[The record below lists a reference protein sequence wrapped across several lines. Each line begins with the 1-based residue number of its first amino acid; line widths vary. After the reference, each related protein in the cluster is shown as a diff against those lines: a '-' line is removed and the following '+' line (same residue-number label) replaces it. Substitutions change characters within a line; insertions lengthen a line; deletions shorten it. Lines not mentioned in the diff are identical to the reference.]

1 MTLMGLIKNQLL
13 TTFAARGMAAGGT
26 FLLSYILATLVSV
39 QDFGA
44 FMICFSIMI
53 GLQVFASIGTDR
65 ATLKFMGVA
74 ISNNSKNEVNWIYR
88 QGFIVNLIIGAL
100 FSIALWFFAPV
111 VSGWLFSDQD
121 LGVASLRATALVSPL
136 YSIIYL
142 CNFILKGWGKAN
154 ISCLFEIGCISII
167 LSVMIAIASKV
178 FDVQLNVTHLVQ
190 MLASVLTVYLVI
202 ALGLVV
208 RIYKKSTLVLTDKVS
223 FDKRFYRSLPD
234 FLLVGII
241 FYYTQWGL
249 SIVLGL
255 FATESEVA
263 IFSLGLRMAMVIGF
277 ILTVYDS
284 ILGPRFARL
293 HHEGN
298 DQGLKD
304 LAQKSALQMFC
315 FSLIPSVVFLVWP
328 QWVLAFFGTDYS
340 TASSVLR
347 ILVIA
352 QLINVMTG
360 SVVLFLLMT
369 DSQKVARDILVLSV
383 VMAGI
388 SSLVLIPQFGAE
400 GAAFSLLICLVIQNF
415 LAVYA
420 VNKKFGFIIIDWRNV
435 FNLRKHQL

>member
-1 MTLMGLIKNQLL
+1 MTLMSLIKNQLL
-13 TTFAARGMAAGGT
+13 TTFAARGVAAGGT

-53 GLQVFASIGTDR
+53 GLQVFSSIGTDR

-74 ISNNSKNEVNWIYR
+74 VSNNSKNEVNWIYR
-88 QGFIVNLIIGAL
+88 QGFIINLIIGVL
-100 FSIALWFFAPV
+100 FSILLWMFAPV
-111 VSGWLFSDQD
+111 ISDWLFTDQN
-121 LGVASLRATALVSPL
+121 LGVKSLKVTALITPL

-154 ISCLFEIGCISII
+154 ISCLFEIGCISIV
-167 LSVMIAIASKV
+167 LSVMIVIASKI
-178 FDVQLNVTHLVQ
+178 FNFQLNVVNLMQ
-190 MLASVLTVYLVI
+190 MLALVLIIYLVV
-202 ALGLVV
+202 AFGLVV
-208 RIYKKSTLVLTDKVS
+208 KVYEKSALVLTNKVS
-223 FDKRFYRSLPD
+223 FEKGFYKSLPD

-249 SIVLGL
+249 SIVLG
-255 FATESEVA
+255 FFETESEVA
-263 IFSLGLRMAMVIGF
+263 IFSLGLRMAMIVGF

-293 HHEGN
+293 YHEG
-298 DQGLKD
+298 DSQGLKD

-315 FSLIPSVVFLVWP
+315 FSLVPSVVFLAWP
-328 QWVLAFFGTDYS
+328 QWVLGFFGTDYS

-369 DSQKVARDILVLSV
+369 DSQKLARDILILSV
-383 VMAGI
+383 VIGGVA
-388 SSLVLIPQFGAE
+388 SVFLIPRFGAE
-400 GAAFSLLICLVIQNF
+400 GAAISLFICLVVQNL
-415 LAVYA
+415 LAVYF
-420 VNKKFGFIIIDWRNV
+420 VKKKFNFLIIDWRSA
-435 FNLRKHQL
+435 FNAQGYQR

>member
-13 TTFAARGMAAGGT
+13 TTFAARGVAAGGT

-53 GLQVFASIGTDR
+53 GLQVFSSIGTDR

-74 ISNNSKNEVNWIYR
+74 VSNNSKNEVNWIYR
-88 QGFIVNLIIGAL
+88 QGFVINLIIGVL
-100 FSIALWFFAPV
+100 FSVLLWVFAPLI
-111 VSGWLFSDQD
+111 SDWLFTDQN
-121 LGVASLRATALVSPL
+121 LGVTSLKVTALVTPL
-136 YSIIYL
+136 YSIIYM

-154 ISCLFEIGCISII
+154 VSCLFEIGCISII
-167 LSVMIAIASKV
+167 LSVMIIIASEI
-178 FDVQLNVTHLVQ
+178 FNFQLNVVNLMQ
-190 MLASVLTVYLVI
+190 MLASVLAVYLIV
-202 ALGLVV
+202 AFSLVV
-208 RIYKKSTLVLTDKVS
+208 RVYKKSALMLTDKIS
-223 FDKRFYRSLPD
+223 FERGFYKSLPD

-249 SIVLGL
+249 SIVLG
-255 FATESEVA
+255 FFETESEVA
-263 IFSLGLRMAMVIGF
+263 IFSLGLRIAMIVGF

-293 HHEGN
+293 YHEGN
-298 DQGLKD
+298 NQGLKD

-315 FSLIPSVVFLVWP
+315 FSLVPSVVFLIWP
-328 QWVLAFFGTDYS
+328 QWVLGFFGTDYS

-347 ILVIA
+347 ILVTA

-369 DSQKVARDILVLSV
+369 DSQKIARDILVLSV
-383 VMAGI
+383 VIGGVA
-388 SSLVLIPQFGAE
+388 SFFLIPRFGAE
-400 GAAFSLLICLVIQNF
+400 GAAVSLFICLVIQNF
-415 LAVYA
+415 LAVY
-420 VNKKFGFIIIDWRNV
+420 VVKKKFGFLIIDWRSGSDIH
-435 FNLRKHQL
+435 RHQL